1 MASPAVVHLWK
12 AIYEERSKKMA
23 QNLIRPVVL
32 FALLMGFAR
41 ICLADQI
48 TIVDQRDRKVTLDG
62 EAERVVTIPIPAAS
76 MFISVDGG
84 TERLVGMHQ
93 LSKTAIKGRIL
104 QRFYPDA
111 MSIPSNITGKGFS
124 FVPNVEELL
133 ALEPD
138 LVFQWGH
145 LNDDIIDPLVNAGLN
160 VALIK
165 IGPEKFTRKWLNIMG
180 SVTGKPDKAK
190 AMIKWRD
197 EVMAELKSA
206 TAGIADDQK
215 PRTLYF
221 MNYLSKLRVAGGP
234 SYNNFYINLAGGKNP
249 ARELGMFTEVGIEQI
264 IAWDPEVILLN
275 GFEAKLSPD
284 DVYNNALLADVSAV
298 KNRRVYKMPL
308 GGYRWDPPNQESPLT
323 WLWLSMILHPDK
335 FQWDMNGRIKSNY
348 QFMYGQEVSAD
359 DVRNILRFDMNADAA
374 NYDVFSEG

>member
-1 MASPAVVHLWK
+1 MSIKQSLNK
-12 AIYEERSKKMA
+12 MSAI
-23 QNLIRPVVL
+23 V
-32 FALLMGFAR
+32 ALLAGISTVAA
-41 ICLADQI
+41 ADQI
-48 TIVDQRDRKVTLDG
+48 SIVDQRDRTVTLDG
-62 EAERVVTIPIPAAS
+62 EAKRVVTIPIPAAS

-84 TERLVGMHQ
+84 TERLVAMHQ

-111 MSIPSNITGKGFS
+111 LSIPSNITGKGFS

-165 IGPEKFTRKWLNIMG
+165 IGPEAATRKWLNIMG
-180 SVTGKPDKAK
+180 TVTGKPEKAK

-197 EVMAELKSA
+197 EVMAELKTA
-206 TAGIADDQK
+206 TADIADDQK

-249 ARELGMFTEVGIEQI
+249 ARELGMFQEVGIEQV
-264 IAWDPEVILLN
+264 IAWNPEVILLN
-275 GFEAKLSPD
+275 GFEAKLSPQ
-284 DVYNNALLADVSAV
+284 DVYNNPNLADVAAV

-323 WLWLSMILHPDK
+323 WLWLSMILHPEK
-335 FQWDMNGRIKSNY
+335 FNWDMYERINSNY
-348 QFMYGQEVSAD
+348 QLMYGQDVSKD
-359 DVRNILRFDMNADAA
+359 DVENILRFDMNADAA
-374 NYDVFSEG
+374 NYDMFSEG